1 MVNSPKFIR
10 CGVFLAVL
18 ASVGA
23 CNDTVEITSETVSPR
38 MLRQIPEG
46 QHLGWV
52 ASEIRT
58 FEESADGKKTEIVGA
73 SCVVK
78 SKDFMAKVT
87 SPARIKT
94 PTYVQGSRF
103 ADRGKPSQLSV
114 KCSGHGLSGDTI
126 VEALPYGLRDST
138 TTTSYYYSGTG
149 SYAGGFSTTKH
160 YGQLSSSYPWSY
172 GGSIK
177 LVMK

>member
-1 MVNSPKFIR
+1 MANSSKFIR

-18 ASVGA
+18 GAVSA
-23 CNDTVEITSETVSPR
+23 CNDTVEIASETVSPR
-38 MLRQIPEG
+38 MLRQIPEA

-52 ASEIRT
+52 ASEIRA
-58 FEESADGKKTEIVGA
+58 FEETADGKRTEIVGA

-78 SKDFMAKVT
+78 AKDFMAKVT

-94 PTYVQGSRF
+94 PTYVQGARF
-103 ADRGKPSQLSV
+103 PDRGKPSKLSV
-114 KCSGHGLSGDTI
+114 KCSGQGLSGDTI
-126 VEALPYGLRDST
+126 VEAMPYGLRDST
-138 TTTSYYYSGTG
+138 TTTSYYYNNTG

-177 LVMK
+177 LVME

>member
-1 MVNSPKFIR
+1 MGNSSKFIR
-10 CGVFLAVL
+10 CGVLVAVL
-18 ASVGA
+18 GAMSA
-23 CNDTVEITSETVSPR
+23 CNDTVEIATETVSPR

-46 QHLGWV
+46 RHLGWV

-58 FEESADGKKTEIVGA
+58 FEQTADGKKTEIVGA

-78 SKDFMAKVT
+78 SKDFVAKVT
-87 SPARIKT
+87 SPARVKT
-94 PTYVQGSRF
+94 PTYVQGARF

-114 KCSGHGLSGDTI
+114 KCSRLGLSGDTI

-138 TTTSYYYSGTG
+138 TTTSFYYSNTG

-177 LVMK
+177 LVME